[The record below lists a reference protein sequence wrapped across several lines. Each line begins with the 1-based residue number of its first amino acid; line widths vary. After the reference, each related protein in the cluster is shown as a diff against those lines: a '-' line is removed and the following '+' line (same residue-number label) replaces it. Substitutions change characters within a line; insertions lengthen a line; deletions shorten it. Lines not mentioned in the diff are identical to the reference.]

1 MTPGVDSIS
10 KLEFRKVNII
20 SYRYSS
26 LKMPIFKSIFY
37 NIHIKI
43 IPLNDVLHLVFLL
56 AVEEMLP
63 LVELEPEWRPKIFD
77 AIFGFWLLLRYL
89 HVVSWDTHPRH
100 QSLQKNFEKKK
111 IRKEFFL
118 LKNLTF
124 HNLDSVRK
132 RLSVIFFFKACMV

>member
-1 MTPGVDSIS
+1 M
-10 KLEFRKVNII
+10 
-20 SYRYSS
+20 
-26 LKMPIFKSIFY
+26 
-37 NIHIKI
+37 
-43 IPLNDVLHLVFLL
+43 HLVFLL

-77 AIFGFWLLLRYL
+77 AIFGFWPLLRYL

-100 QSLQKNFEKKK
+100 QSLQKILKKK

-132 RLSVIFFFKACMV
+132 RLSVIFFFQGLHGLKKPCQAQLWLIFIISNYFQNRHFSTHLTQNYTATVDDMGKKKTQK